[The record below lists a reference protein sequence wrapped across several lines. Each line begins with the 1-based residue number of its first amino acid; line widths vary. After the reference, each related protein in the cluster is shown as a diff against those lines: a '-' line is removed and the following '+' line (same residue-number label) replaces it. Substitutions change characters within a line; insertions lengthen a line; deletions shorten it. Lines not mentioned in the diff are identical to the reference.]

1 MREYSL
7 NQRLRVGVFHR
18 ISGTCRARAVYTG
31 MRRASLLVT
40 SILLAVPAVVYA
52 KAGVEF
58 DTYPET
64 SKVGNPISFTVMAF
78 REPPGGGRSGPSTG
92 EPHPVV
98 GAHPL
103 VTFRS
108 KSGAVIRVR
117 ASKTDLNGI
126 GYGTV
131 TFTDKGPWTTELHVR
146 GVHIGSEMSSP
157 IHVGTG
163 LTQTI
168 PPADAQR
175 SSKPASAPDQT
186 SGFPWVWVLS
196 LATIASAL
204 LVLVMRRRGR
214 WGAA

>member
-1 MREYSL
+1 M
-7 NQRLRVGVFHR
+7 GVFDQ
-18 ISGTCRARAVYTG
+18 IQGTWGSRAVYTG
-31 MRRASLLVT
+31 MRRATLVIT
-40 SILLAVPAVVYA
+40 SILLAAPAAAYA

-64 SKVGNPISFTVMAF
+64 SKVGSPISFTVMAF
-78 REPPGGGRSGPSTG
+78 REPPGGGRAGG
-92 EPHPVV
+92 EPHAVV

-103 VTFRS
+103 ITFRS

-126 GYGTV
+126 GYGEV
-131 TFTDKGPWTTELHVR
+131 AFTDKGPWTTEMHIR

-163 LTQTI
+163 LTKLI
-168 PPADAQR
+168 PSADQQR
-175 SSKPASAPDQT
+175 ARSVAAPDQAG
-186 SGFPWVWVLS
+186 GFPWVWVLS
-196 LATIASAL
+196 LASIGSAL
-204 LVLVMRRRGR
+204 LVLLMRRRGH

>member
-1 MREYSL
+1 
-7 NQRLRVGVFHR
+7 
-18 ISGTCRARAVYTG
+18 
-31 MRRASLLVT
+31 MRRAILIITSL
-40 SILLAVPAVVYA
+40 LLAVPAAAHA

-58 DTYPET
+58 QTYPEKE
-64 SKVGNPISFTVMAF
+64 KVGSPINFTVMAF
-78 REPPGGGRSGPSTG
+78 REPPNGGIGGPRA
-92 EPHPVV
+92 VV

-103 VTFRS
+103 ITFRS

-131 TFTDKGPWTTELHVR
+131 RFTDKGPWTTEMHMR

-163 LTQTI
+163 LTHLI
-168 PPADAQR
+168 PSADSTRA
-175 SSKPASAPDQT
+175 KTPPPDAG
-186 SGFPWVWVLS
+186 GFPWVWVLS
-196 LATIASAL
+196 LASIGSAL
-204 LVLVMRRRGR
+204 LVFAMRRRGR